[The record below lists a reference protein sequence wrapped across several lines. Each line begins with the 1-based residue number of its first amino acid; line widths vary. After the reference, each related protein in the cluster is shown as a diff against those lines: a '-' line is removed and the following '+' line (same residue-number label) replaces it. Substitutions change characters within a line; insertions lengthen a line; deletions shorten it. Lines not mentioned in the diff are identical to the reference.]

1 MGTLKDLVEEAKRRT
16 ILWAIL
22 VFCLA
27 YFMSLTS
34 SSIWINIP
42 VAILLLAVVRRLSLE
57 VEIRRKPPDGPPPPR
72 HQLRRQLNPNDP
84 LLSAPSNFA
93 RSRWRH
99 NIDSPSV
106 EVAVDELTKCLIDEW
121 VTNLW
126 YSSLTPD
133 QEFPEELRLLI
144 NNVIGE
150 LARRVKRVDLMA
162 LICRDMVD
170 IVGSHLELF
179 RRIKTKVGVDVMA
192 SLSVEERD
200 EKLKEAM
207 LVSRELHP
215 ALISHESEYKVLK
228 QLVGGVV
235 ALVLRREDL
244 RCRLLRTIARELLT
258 CAVLQPVLNF
268 ASPGFINEL
277 IESFTLTSKEKSGQ
291 ANQAQSTSGDS
302 NVKGV
307 RSRLPERILQRKPS
321 LSGLEMIAI
330 SNLEAN
336 ISEHPGSECHGELGS
351 VPRSDWAQV
360 LDAVTQRRTQALTPE
375 HLDNLWAKG
384 RNYKKREIAKT
395 TSLGATV
402 SQAADYPGKSINLV
416 LSESRVIAK
425 SMARTEGTSMTTNL
439 AQLPVSLDRLHKNA
453 ASVDFLDIK
462 QGYKSTERYKGLLF
476 DNSEDRGQQFPGIGF
491 SLHDTDEE
499 HQRPLSFSEVLQVP
513 NDSSS
518 SQLATMESTQNQHGT
533 AGIAQNSNATMS
545 ILDLNLQVMGAHFE
559 KAGSKTFAVYTIRV
573 GDSDNRTWQVQRR
586 FRNFEQL
593 HRRLKDMPNYTLSL
607 PRKRFFTSSLDN
619 DFVLERCVLLDK
631 YLRDLL
637 AIPSIAELHEVWD
650 FLSINSQHYAF
661 GVAPSMMK
669 TLAVNVDDA
678 MDDMF
683 RQIRG
688 VSDDIQGVL
697 KTATSG
703 IRYRFPL
710 GSGDISQT
718 GMTSA
723 FLQSAMSTTPRS
735 SSNPKL
741 SGPTQ
746 VLPLSDSVYGEKIF
760 ASSISEDE
768 DHVAQEYSG
777 VQGFGSADW
786 QSDSDLQTETHEA
799 STHQFGSTGLDD
811 RGNLYFGRR
820 PERALSE
827 GHSPAD
833 SFMSELV
840 EDELVIPQEWSPPK
854 VSVPL
859 LNLVDVI
866 FQLQGRG
873 WIRRQVLWM
882 AKQILQVGLGDA
894 IDDWLLEKIQ
904 WLRSDDI
911 MAAGIQWVRGILWP
925 DGIFVTKHPSRSGLS
940 STNSGASK
948 GLGIEGAIKGGQT
961 VQQQAPVNSFEYRL
975 EALRR
980 AMVVREIL
988 LDRAPAALVNLIGK
1002 KQYTRCATDIY
1013 NFSQSTVCVKQLA
1026 YSLLEMLL
1034 LSTFPELHDL
1044 LLDVRSGVS

>member
-395 TSLGATV
+395 TSLGTTV

-499 HQRPLSFSEVLQVP
+499 HQRPLSFSEVLQ
-513 NDSSS
+513 
-518 SQLATMESTQNQHGT
+518 
-533 AGIAQNSNATMS
+533 NATMS

>member
-84 LLSAPSNFA
+84 LLSAPSNFT

-170 IVGSHLELF
+170 LVGSHLELF

-228 QLVGGVV
+228 RLVGGVV

-244 RCRLLRTIARELLT
+244 RCRLLRSIARELLT

-302 NVKGV
+302 NAKDV

-321 LSGLEMIAI
+321 LSGLEMMAI
-330 SNLEAN
+330 SNLE
-336 ISEHPGSECHGELGS
+336 GSIGQESKIIQPSPKNKGVHSASTGDLL
-351 VPRSDWAQV
+351 PQSDWAQV
-360 LDAVTQRRTQALTPE
+360 LDAVTLRRTQALTPE

-395 TSLGATV
+395 TSLGVTV

-425 SMARTEGTSMTTNL
+425 SMDGTEGTPMTTNL
-439 AQLPVSLDRLHKNA
+439 AQLPVSLDRLHKSA
-453 ASVDFLDIK
+453 DSVDFLDIK
-462 QGYKSTERYKGLLF
+462 QGHKSTERYKGLLF

-499 HQRPLSFSEVLQVP
+499 HQHPLSFSEDLQ
-513 NDSSS
+513 
-518 SQLATMESTQNQHGT
+518 
-533 AGIAQNSNATMS
+533 NAMMS
-545 ILDLNLQVMGAHFE
+545 ILALNLQVMGAHFT

-593 HRRLKDMPNYTLSL
+593 HRRLKDMPNYALSL

-688 VSDDIQGVL
+688 VSEGVL

-746 VLPLSDSVYGEKIF
+746 VLSLSDSGYGEKIF
-760 ASSISEDE
+760 ASSLSEDE
-768 DHVAQEYSG
+768 DRMAQEYSG
-777 VQGFGSADW
+777 AQGFGSADW

-799 STHQFGSTGLDD
+799 STHQFGSTSLDD
-811 RGNLYFGRR
+811 RENLYFGRR

-904 WLRSDDI
+904 WLRSDDTL
-911 MAAGIQWVRGILWP
+911 ATGIQWVHGILWP

-940 STNSGASK
+940 STNSGAPEGS
-948 GLGIEGAIKGGQT
+948 GIEGAMKGGQR

-980 AMVVREIL
+980 AMIVREIL

-1034 LSTFPELHDL
+1034 LATFPELHNL
-1044 LLDVRSGVS
+1044 LLDVRSGVR